1 MKLLIEDDEGH
12 RTVVPVIHEEITIG
26 RREGHT
32 VRLTERNV
40 SRDHARIV
48 REDDQVY
55 IEDIDARYGVE
66 LNGSRIDGRMPFNE
80 GDVVHIG
87 DYRLTL
93 RPEDVQ
99 ATESSVTK
107 PQPKVGP
114 DEDDPDDP
122 EVASLTVI
130 SRHQP
135 GETFELDAEALVIG
149 RHEECDIVLNHR
161 SVSGRHARVVREGE
175 DYRII
180 DLDSSNG
187 VKVDGERYRS
197 MPLEPGDIIELGHVT
212 LRFVGPGESWQFGD
226 GETLDEP
233 STPAAKRRSS
243 ETPEAE
249 EDSKDRG
256 ILILGAF
263 GIVLVAVV
271 AVVAIRLHDPEP
283 PAPSAK
289 ASAADTGV
297 VAAAPS
303 QEDAAATPSPPPS
316 AELAAAPEPP
326 EESDPPSPNSD
337 PGRDTDPEPAVEST
351 DPDREPAPEPE
362 VESNGPEPEPEPTAQ
377 PAEEEPAEEEP
388 AEKAPSEK
396 EAEEELEEP
405 ERADAGSGGPA
416 PEKLFE
422 RATRKWVQ
430 GDPRGAIEDCT
441 RALERGYPPCY
452 RVIGMAQKQM
462 GNTREACQ
470 HFREYVSTEPDDA
483 RKIRRQMDELG
494 CQ

>member
-48 REDDQVY
+48 REEDQVY

-66 LNGSRIDGRMPFNE
+66 LNGSQIDGRMPFNE

-99 ATESSVTK
+99 DTESAVTK
-107 PQPKVGP
+107 PQRKVSRDEE
-114 DEDDPDDP
+114 DEDGDNQ
-122 EVASLTVI
+122 EFASLTVV

-135 GETFELDAEALVIG
+135 GATFELDADALVIG
-149 RHEECDIVLNHR
+149 RNEECDIVLNHR
-161 SVSGRHARVVREGE
+161 SVSGRHARVVCEGE

-197 MPLEPGDIIELGHVT
+197 MPLEPGDAIELGHVK
-212 LRFVGPGESWQFGD
+212 LRFVGPGESWQFSD
-226 GETLDEP
+226 DETLEEP
-233 STPAAKRRSS
+233 STPAAQRRTS
-243 ETPEAE
+243 ETAEAE
-249 EDSKDRG
+249 EDSRDRG
-256 ILILGAF
+256 IVVLGAF

-271 AVVAIRLHDPEP
+271 ALVAIGLHDPEP
-283 PAPSAK
+283 DAPSAE
-289 ASAADTGV
+289 APGPDTGV
-297 VAAAPS
+297 VTAAPD
-303 QEDAAATPSPPPS
+303 QQDAAPKSPPPTS
-316 AELAAAPEPP
+316 AEVAAAAEKPEKP
-326 EESDPPSPNSD
+326 EKSDPPNPKPDSD
-337 PGRDTDPEPAVEST
+337 RETEPEPKVEST
-351 DPDREPAPEPE
+351 DPEPEPAPEPE
-362 VESNGPEPEPEPTAQ
+362 PKAEPERRPEPAPEPQ
-377 PAEEEPAEEEP
+377 AESEPKPNSDPEPAEP
-388 AEKAPSEK
+388 DSV
-396 EAEEELEEP
+396 
-405 ERADAGSGGPA
+405 DAGSTGPA
-416 PEKLFE
+416 PEELFE

-430 GDPRGAIEDCT
+430 GDARGAIEDCT
-441 RALERGYPPCY
+441 RALERGYSPCY

-462 GNTREACQ
+462 GNTREACR

-483 RKIRRQMDELG
+483 RKIRRQMDEIG